1 MTLTMPPRD
10 FEDFKG
16 LMALEGDRLPRRL
29 KEVARALLTSPDE
42 VALSTAAQISE
53 KIGVQPSTLVRFAQ
67 VFGFRGFSDLQSLFR
82 DRLRE
87 IPFDHRSRIASLKLE
102 GTSALFDGF
111 AQAANKSFE
120 QARQTL
126 DPEKVETA
134 VANLADASTIYIV
147 ASGRSFPAGA
157 YATYAFGA
165 LGIKAVLV
173 DQIGGLGKT
182 QINTSALNDAVL
194 AISFTPYAPET
205 LGLIDIARTNKTPII
220 AITDNVMSPLAS
232 AAQIWLEL
240 SEADYASF
248 RSLSATFALI
258 MALSVAV
265 AKKRGLEKADGS

>member
-1 MTLTMPPRD
+1 MPPRD

-87 IPFDHRSRIASLKLE
+87 TPFDHRSRIASLNSK
-102 GTSALFDGF
+102 GTTALFDGF

-120 QARQTL
+120 QARLTL
-126 DPEKVETA
+126 DAEKVETA
-134 VANLADASTIYIV
+134 VANLADASTVYIV

-173 DQIGGLGKT
+173 DQVGGLGKT
-182 QINTSALNDAVL
+182 QINASSLNDAVL

-265 AKKRGLEKADGS
+265 AKKRGLEKADGL

>member
-1 MTLTMPPRD
+1 MPPRD
-10 FEDFKG
+10 FDDLKG
-16 LMALEGDRLPRRL
+16 LLALEGDRLPRRL

-87 IPFDHRSRIASLKLE
+87 TSFDHRSRIASLNLE
-102 GTSALFDGF
+102 GTTALFDGF

-120 QARQTL
+120 QARLTL
-126 DPEKVETA
+126 DAEKVETA

-147 ASGRSFPAGA
+147 ASGRSFPAAA

-182 QINTSALNDAVL
+182 QINTSSLNDAVL

-205 LGLIDIARTNKTPII
+205 LGLIEIARANKTPII

-232 AAQIWLEL
+232 AAQIWLEI

-265 AKKRGLEKADGS
+265 AKKRGLEKANGS

>member
-1 MTLTMPPRD
+1 M
-10 FEDFKG
+10 
-16 LMALEGDRLPRRL
+16 
-29 KEVARALLTSPDE
+29 
-42 VALSTAAQISE
+42 
-53 KIGVQPSTLVRFAQ
+53 
-67 VFGFRGFSDLQSLFR
+67 SL
-82 DRLRE
+82 
-87 IPFDHRSRIASLKLE
+87 HLE
-102 GTSALFDGF
+102 GTTALFDGF
-111 AQAANKSFE
+111 AQATNKSFE

-134 VANLADASTIYIV
+134 VANLTDALTIYVV

-157 YATYAFGA
+157 YAAYAFGA

-182 QINTSALNDAVL
+182 QINTSSPSDAIL

-205 LGLIDIARTNKTPII
+205 VGLIEIARANKTPII

-265 AKKRGLEKADGS
+265 AKKRGLEKTYGS